1 MEPKTPAGAPGPD
14 STPPAEP
21 LARRP
26 YARPRLA
33 EHGRLPVL
41 TTRVGS
47 VDGDSGTTS
56 DRALKDRFAPV
67 DPAAVLARVAALP
80 IETWSYKGEPGRHLG
95 PMAQDFAAA
104 FGLGADDRH
113 IHALDAAGV
122 ALAAIQALRRQL
134 EAQAA
139 RLVALE
145 GECAALRA
153 ELRALPSA
161 GDGRRPGARETATA
175 PIA

>member
-1 MEPKTPAGAPGPD
+1 
-14 STPPAEP
+14 
-21 LARRP
+21 
-26 YARPRLA
+26 
-33 EHGRLPVL
+33 
-41 TTRVGS
+41 
-47 VDGDSGTTS
+47 
-56 DRALKDRFAPV
+56 
-67 DPAAVLARVAALP
+67 AVLARVAALP

-153 ELRALPSA
+153 ELRALPFA
-161 GDGRRPGARETATA
+161 GDRRRPGARETATA
-175 PIA
+175 PIAERRHPRCRRSGHGAEAHGRSRAALDASPGAAAPAEAVRLAEPH